1 MEAKR
6 KDSVSTS
13 RLMREAARNIFKKI
27 FHSIF
32 PIAVVLGMALVMARY
47 QSSFE
52 ERKIREITNGGVV
65 LYTAP
70 GHDASDRARAFLQ
83 SQGVAYREVMFDG
96 RPTPLINPGKA
107 CIDCFP
113 FLLVDDIR
121 INGYRPKAFGAAL
134 EARQSN
140 SVLKLHFAQL
150 YALFEGI
157 GL

>member
-1 MEAKR
+1 MGAEQR
-6 KDSVSTS
+6 ESISTS
-13 RLMREAARNIFKKI
+13 RLMWEAVKNISRKI
-27 FHSIF
+27 FHFIV
-32 PIAVVLGMALVMARY
+32 PTVVVLGLALVMARY
-47 QSSFE
+47 QSSPGE
-52 ERKIREITNGGVV
+52 QKIREITNGGVV

-83 SQGVAYREVMFDG
+83 SQGAAYREVMFDG
-96 RPTPLINPGKA
+96 RPMPLINPGKV
-107 CIDCFP
+107 CISCFP

-134 EARQSN
+134 EARKSN
-140 SVLKLHFAQL
+140 SVLKLHLAQL